1 MNRQLSQQEIDAVF
15 QNLGKSEDGEKS
27 GPKATPFD
35 FRKLDRVPKSQL
47 RALRLLHDNFVR
59 SLGSSLS
66 AYLRTYLT
74 ANLVSVEQLSY
85 AEFVET
91 LSSPTCL
98 VCLGLRPYD
107 GHAVLELSPS
117 LTFQIL
123 EIILG
128 GKGKGPPAQ
137 RREITEIE
145 RSLLEGLLRI
155 ILSELK
161 QAWESVT
168 AIEFTVE
175 SMETEPQFLP
185 VLDPGEAFVAV
196 AMEMKIGEAAG
207 LMNLAF
213 PSLIIKMMRAKFD
226 HHGSLRKAHSSGEEQ
241 ARMLRLLK
249 PAKLSVDARLR
260 GPSMLVRDLLSLTEG
275 DVVPLDYA
283 VERPLELLVNGRL
296 RFRGQ
301 VVSAGNKKA
310 FLIGGREEQQ
320 P

>member
-15 QNLGKSEDGEKS
+15 QNLGKGE
-27 GPKATPFD
+27 GGRTGVPKTAPFD
-35 FRKLDRVPKSQL
+35 FRRPDRIPKSQL
-47 RALRLLHDNFVR
+47 RALRLLHENFVR
-59 SLGSSLS
+59 SLASSLS

-98 VCLGLRPYD
+98 VSLGLRPYD
-107 GHAVLELSPS
+107 GHAVLELGPS

-123 EIILG
+123 EVILG

-145 RSLLEGLLRI
+145 RSLLDGLLHI

-175 SMETEPQFLP
+175 SLETEPQFLQVP
-185 VLDPGEAFVAV
+185 DPGEAFVAV
-196 AMEMKIGEAAG
+196 TMELKVGEVAG
-207 LMNLAF
+207 LMNLAL

-226 HHGSLRKAHSSGEEQ
+226 HHGSLRKTQSSGEEQ

-249 PAKLSVDARLR
+249 PAKLSLDARLR
-260 GPSMLVRDLLSLTEG
+260 GPLMLVRDLLSLAEG

-301 VVSAGNKKA
+301 LVSAGNKKA
-310 FLIGGREEQQ
+310 FVIGGREEQQ
-320 P
+320 R